1 MAVVA
6 MIALFAAI
14 LARLPMSALAQ
25 TGKLPPVA
33 LATLGNF
40 FAGGTYDNQHRAHH
54 IAGQIYVQY
63 EIPAEQRHPFPI
75 LMVHG
80 GNQTGAGWFTTPDGR
95 EGWVQ
100 YFVRRGYSVYVAD
113 QVGRGRS
120 PFISDVYGK
129 QDSQDL
135 EYVLQKFAAPER
147 YKLWPQARLHT
158 QWPGKAEPSDPAF
171 DEYWASDAQT
181 MDDRVLESRLN
192 VEALASL
199 LDKIGPVILLV
210 HSQSGGL
217 AWPLAQAR
225 PQLVK
230 AIVAAEP
237 AGPPVHDAVVHS
249 VQRFDF
255 PWEKTI
261 KQNEQD
267 FFRDNPR
274 VKPYGLTTIP
284 LQYIPAV
291 TPESPLHFVQQEK
304 SETPDVA
311 RCWRQREPA
320 RKLVAV
326 GDRPVVVIE
335 AEASFYAGYNHCNVE
350 YLRQAGVRTDFI
362 RLASIGIHG
371 NGHMMMFEK
380 NSDQVAQVI
389 FDWLQ
394 KSVTPLEHAAR

>member
-1 MAVVA
+1 
-6 MIALFAAI
+6 
-14 LARLPMSALAQ
+14 
-25 TGKLPPVA
+25 
-33 LATLGNF
+33 
-40 FAGGTYDNQHRAHH
+40 
-54 IAGQIYVQY
+54 
-63 EIPAEQRHPFPI
+63 
-75 LMVHG
+75 
-80 GNQTGAGWFTTPDGR
+80 
-95 EGWVQ
+95 
-100 YFVRRGYSVYVAD
+100 
-113 QVGRGRS
+113 
-120 PFISDVYGK
+120 
-129 QDSQDL
+129 
-135 EYVLQKFAAPER
+135 
-147 YKLWPQARLHT
+147 
-158 QWPGKAEPSDPAF
+158 
-171 DEYWASDAQT
+171 
-181 MDDRVLESRLN
+181 LN
-192 VEALASL
+192 VEALARL

-230 AIVAAEP
+230 AIIAAEP

-255 PWEKTI
+255 PWENTI
-261 KQNEQD
+261 KQNDQD

-284 LQYIPAV
+284 LQYNPAV
-291 TPESPLHFVQQEK
+291 TPESPLRFVQQEK
-304 SETPDVA
+304 SETPNLA

-335 AEASFYAGYNHCNVE
+335 AEASFYAAYNHCNVE
-350 YLRQAGVRTDFI
+350 YLQQAGVRTEFI
-362 RLASIGIHG
+362 RLATIGIHG

-380 NSDQVAQVI
+380 NSDQVAKVI